1 MKMFAVRFFW
11 LMLSSALFAQ
21 DTIPSGTIL
30 PVQLNHSVRTDKAKP
45 GQEISARVM
54 QDVPLPAGRKIR
66 AGAKVIGEV
75 VAVKA
80 AAKRNGAEI
89 SLRFDILKSGAQRG
103 QEVERFCV

>member
-45 GQEISARVM
+45 GQEIGACVM
-54 QDVPLPAGRKIR
+54 QDVRR
-66 AGAKVIGEV
+66 
-75 VAVKA
+75 
-80 AAKRNGAEI
+80 
-89 SLRFDILKSGAQRG
+89 Q
-103 QEVERFCV
+103 VERFGLARRLSGKWSPSKRPPSETARRFRYDSTS